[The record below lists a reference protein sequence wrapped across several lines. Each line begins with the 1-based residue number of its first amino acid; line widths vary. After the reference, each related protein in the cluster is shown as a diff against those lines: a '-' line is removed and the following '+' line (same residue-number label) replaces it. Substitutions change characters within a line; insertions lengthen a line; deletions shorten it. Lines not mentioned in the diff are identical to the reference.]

1 MVCQT
6 MVVYVVFLSFN
17 HYGPVVDINEIVQFV
32 STNDRQCFFC
42 PRFYSNN
49 WLSTGVVQ
57 LHFGIH
63 THTLTREERE
73 KWKVH
78 YKMKMICIL
87 NCSLLFFL
95 CVSALL
101 RLPVPFIF
109 MLLYFVSDFI
119 FLPHL
124 PKIRSHNSFPLLLPC
139 ILDLGWHRPKNM
151 YQISNN

>member
-1 MVCQT
+1 MLFFYHSIT
-6 MVVYVVFLSFN
+6 MDPLLTLTRSSSLCRRTTVNVFFVRDFIQIIG
-17 HYGPVVDINEIVQFV
+17 YQPVWCNFILA
-32 STNDRQCFFC
+32 
-42 PRFYSNN
+42 Y
-49 WLSTGVVQ
+49 
-57 LHFGIH
+57 